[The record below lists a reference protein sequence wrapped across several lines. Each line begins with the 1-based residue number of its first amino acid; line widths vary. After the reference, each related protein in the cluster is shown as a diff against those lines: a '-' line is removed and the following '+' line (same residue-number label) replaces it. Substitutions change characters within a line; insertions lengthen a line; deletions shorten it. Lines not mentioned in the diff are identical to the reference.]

1 MDYGNIAKALE
12 FYRGRGYIYQEDAPW
27 MVDKA
32 AYYATKPPEAHADV
46 IKVREDGTNQKFLVA
61 SGEQSFIQLML
72 EGQPLKRAICVTP
85 CYRVERYDALRRP
98 AFMKAELINAHD
110 VDDGHLIHMVH
121 EAASFFEQF
130 FPIRIVDTQKN
141 PAHLSSYDIIEK
153 GTRIELGSYGIRRML
168 VEGQQLN
175 WIYGTA
181 CAEPR
186 LSTVIARHS
195 KETGK

>member
-12 FYRGRGYIYQEDAPW
+12 FYRERGYVYVDDAPW

-32 AYYATKPPEAHADV
+32 AYYATKPPEAQADV

-85 CYRVERYDALRRP
+85 CFRVERYDALRRP

-110 VDDGHLIHMVH
+110 VDEGHLMHMIH
-121 EAASFFEQF
+121 EAASFFELF
-130 FPIRIVDTQKN
+130 FPVRIVKTGN
-141 PAHLSSYDIIEK
+141 GYDIIEK
-153 GTRIELGSYGIRRML
+153 GTRIELGSYGIRR
-168 VEGQQLN
+168 VEVGPPGGKQNLE

-186 LSTVIARHS
+186 LSTVIARRS

>member
-1 MDYGNIAKALE
+1 MDYGNIARALE
-12 FYRGRGYIYQEDAPW
+12 FYRGRGYIYVEDAPW
-27 MVDKA
+27 MVDKP
-32 AYYATKPPEAHADV
+32 AYYATKPPQAQADV
-46 IKVREDGTNQKFLVA
+46 IKEREDGTAQKFLVA
-61 SGEQSFIQLML
+61 SGEQSFIQMML
-72 EGQPLKRAICVTP
+72 DGQPLKRAICVTP
-85 CYRVERYDALRRP
+85 CYRVEKYDALRRP

-130 FPIRIVDTQKN
+130 FSVRIVRTGVSGGS
-141 PAHLSSYDIIEK
+141 PTYDIIEK
-153 GTRIELGSYGIRRML
+153 GTRIELGSYGIRRISVGDTKL
-168 VEGQQLN
+168 DWV
-175 WIYGTA
+175 YGTA

>member
-12 FYRGRGYIYQEDAPW
+12 FYRARGYIYQEDAPW

-32 AYYATKPPEAHADV
+32 AYYATKPPEAQADV

-110 VDDGHLIHMVH
+110 VDDGHLMHMIH

-130 FPIRIVDTQKN
+130 FPIRIIRTGVSGGAPT
-141 PAHLSSYDIIEK
+141 YDIIEK
-153 GTRIELGSYGIRRML
+153 GTRIELGSYGIRRITVDDKKL
-168 VEGQQLN
+168 D

-195 KETGK
+195 RETGK